1 MLSGKTVLLGVTG
14 GIAAYKAAAL
24 ASALVKQHCHV
35 EVILT
40 EHATQF
46 ITPLTFEQLTGNRA
60 MVDTFDRNFSHQV
73 EHIALARRTDLVLVA
88 PATANVCAKL
98 AHGLADDMLTT
109 TILACRCPKLIAP
122 AMNTGMFENPV
133 TQDNLDLLRKY
144 GWEVIAPA
152 SGRLACGDVGAGKLP
167 EPDILLQYV
176 LRRLALPHDLEGRR
190 GLVTAG
196 PTQEALDPVRCLT
209 NHSTGRMGYA
219 VARAAA
225 ALAYFLILTLF
236 PLLMCVNFFIGLLPL
251 SPEDVFSALDSILPR
266 ESLSLI
272 LDYLD
277 YVSAIPQSQSTPLLL
292 ACLFTIGLSASAGL
306 RTLLQTMDELYQV
319 RRINSLHRLVLSVS
333 LSLLFLLTIYLSIVV
348 IFTGEW
354 FFRLLESRLP
364 QALLDLVPLVTLSQL
379 WGWLRYLLLFLL
391 VTN

>member
-1 MLSGKTVLLGVTG
+1 MWRSLLRLPPVAFVWGV
-14 GIAAYKAAAL
+14 
-24 ASALVKQHCHV
+24 
-35 EVILT
+35 
-40 EHATQF
+40 
-46 ITPLTFEQLTGNRA
+46 
-60 MVDTFDRNFSHQV
+60 VDTY
-73 EHIALARRTDLVLVA
+73 T
-88 PATANVCAKL
+88 
-98 AHGLADDMLTT
+98 
-109 TILACRCPKLIAP
+109 
-122 AMNTGMFENPV
+122 
-133 TQDNLDLLRKY
+133 
-144 GWEVIAPA
+144 
-152 SGRLACGDVGAGKLP
+152 RLG
-167 EPDILLQYV
+167 
-176 LRRLALPHDLEGRR
+176 
-190 GLVTAG
+190 
-196 PTQEALDPVRCLT
+196 
-209 NHSTGRMGYA
+209 

-319 RRINSLHRLVLSVS
+319 RRANSLHRLVLSVA

-348 IFTGEW
+348 IFTGDW

-364 QALLDLVPLVTLSQL
+364 QALLDLIPLVTLSQL

-391 VTN
+391 VLVLVLAVYRLGTPLPFRRHTRTLYLTALLSATALVACSVLFSWFIGMSSRYSLVYGSLASLIILLVWLYFCGNILLLGAVAGRVWGQLRPPSGDD